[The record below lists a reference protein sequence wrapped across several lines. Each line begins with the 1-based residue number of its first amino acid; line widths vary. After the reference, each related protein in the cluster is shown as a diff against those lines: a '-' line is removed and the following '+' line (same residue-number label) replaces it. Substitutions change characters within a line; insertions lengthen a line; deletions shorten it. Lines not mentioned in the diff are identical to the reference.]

1 MTKSNTPK
9 KRVVKTDIIDRIKL
23 LSYKDQ
29 WNYPNL
35 TRDSVPN
42 LLEIEKLL
50 SKGRANSPQANQ
62 LAMIPVITK
71 A

>member
-1 MTKSNTPK
+1 MTKSKTPK

-50 SKGRANSPQANQ
+50 SKRADTPKANQ
-62 LAMIPVITK
+62 LEMIPVITQ

>member
-1 MTKSNTPK
+1 MTKSKTPK

-42 LLEIEKLL
+42 LLEIERLL
-50 SKGRANSPQANQ
+50 SSRADTPQANQ
-62 LAMIPVITK
+62 QDLIPVITRT
-71 A
+71 

>member
-1 MTKSNTPK
+1 MTKSKTPK

-50 SKGRANSPQANQ
+50 SSRANSPQANQ
-62 LAMIPVITK
+62 LEMIPVITQ